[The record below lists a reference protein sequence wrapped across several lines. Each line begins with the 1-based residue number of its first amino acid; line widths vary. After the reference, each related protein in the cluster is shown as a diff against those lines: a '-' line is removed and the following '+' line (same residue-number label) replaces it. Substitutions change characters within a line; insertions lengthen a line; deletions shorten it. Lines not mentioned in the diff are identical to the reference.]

1 MPMRMIYLDHNA
13 TTPVHPE
20 VMEAMRPY
28 FTEKFGNASS
38 IHQSGREAKSA
49 LEDARQ
55 KSAELLGCKPSE
67 LYFTSGG
74 TESDNFAIKGTAFAN
89 RDKGEHIITSSIEHH
104 AVAVSC
110 KFLEKEGFEVTYL
123 PVDSE
128 GFVDPHDLRRALRK
142 DTILVTVMHANN
154 ETGVIQDLKSLTS
167 IAREGGILFH
177 TDAVQATGKI
187 PYRIEDLGCDL
198 LSISAHKL
206 YGPKGVGLIFI
217 KSGTKIQ
224 PWNEGGGHERGRRA
238 GTENVAGAV
247 GLAAAME
254 IAARDMKTETDKMIS
269 MTGRFYQLI
278 EERIPDI
285 KLNGSL
291 ERRVPNTLN
300 ISFRAVEGEAM
311 ILSLDLKGVMVSSGS
326 ACTSGATEPSHVLKA
341 MGVPPEM
348 AQGSVRFSFG
358 RSNKEDDVEYVV
370 DILAQEVRRLREIS
384 PLYTKSRR

>member
-20 VMEAMRPY
+20 VMEAMQPY

>member
-1 MPMRMIYLDHNA
+1 MRMIYLDHNA

-20 VMEAMRPY
+20 VFEAMRPY
-28 FTEKFGNASS
+28 FTDKFGNASS
-38 IHQSGREAKSA
+38 IHQSGREAKAA

-55 KSAELLGCKPSE
+55 TIAELLGCKPSE

-74 TESDNFAIKGTAFAN
+74 TESDNFGIKGVAFAN
-89 RDKGEHIITSSIEHH
+89 RDKGRHVITSSIEHH
-104 AVAVSC
+104 AVDISC

-128 GFVDPHDLRRALRK
+128 GLVDPDDLKRALRK
-142 DTILVTVMHANN
+142 DTVLITIMHANN
-154 ETGVIQDLKSLTS
+154 ETGVIQDMKSLTS
-167 IAREGGILFH
+167 IARQSGIVFH

-187 PYRIEDLGCDL
+187 PYQIDDLGCDL

-206 YGPKGVGLIFI
+206 YGPKGMGLIYI

-224 PWNEGGGHERGRRA
+224 AWNEGGGHERGRRA

-247 GLAAAME
+247 GLAAALE
-254 IAARDMKTETDKMIS
+254 IAVRDMDSETEKMES
-269 MTGRFYQLI
+269 MTGRFYRLVK
-278 EERIPDI
+278 ERIPDI

-300 ISFRAVEGEAM
+300 ISFQAVEGEAM
-311 ILSLDLKGVMVSSGS
+311 VLSLDLKGVMVSSGS

-348 AQGSVRFSFG
+348 AQGSIRFSFG
-358 RSNKEDDVEYVV
+358 RSNQEGDVEYVV
-370 DILAQEVRRLREIS
+370 DILANEVRRLREIS
-384 PLYTKSRR
+384 PLYTESRG